1 MPLNNLPFTTDQF
14 LQVFEHYNVAVWPA
28 QLVLLVIGLLAIY
41 LAVQRKSDS
50 SRFISL
56 ILALLWIWMGAIYH
70 YSFFSV
76 INRAAFVFAALFIL
90 QGAIFFTAG
99 VVKNKLRFRLQ
110 RDVYGIAGGV
120 LLAYALIVYPAL
132 GYCFGHRYPAAPT
145 FGLPCPTTIFTFG
158 MLLWTTRNVAVYVLL
173 IPLVW
178 SFIGF
183 SAAIS
188 LGMTEDFGLLVAG
201 AIGSV
206 LLLLRSY
213 LATNSRQAPRCGVIS

>member
-1 MPLNNLPFTTDQF
+1 MLLNNLPFTTDQF
-14 LQVFEHYNVAVWPA
+14 LRVFEHYNVAVWPA
-28 QLVLLVIGLLAIY
+28 QLVLEVIGIVAIY

-50 SRFISL
+50 SRVISL

-90 QGAIFFTAG
+90 QGTIFFTAG
-99 VVKNKLRFRLQ
+99 VVKNELRFRF
-110 RDVYGIAGGV
+110 RPDVYGIAGGV
-120 LLAYALIVYPAL
+120 LFVYALIVYPAL
-132 GYCFGHRYPAAPT
+132 GYWFGHRYPAAPT

-178 SFIGF
+178 SVIGF
-183 SAAIS
+183 SAAIA

-201 AIGSV
+201 AIGS
-206 LLLLRSY
+206 LLILLRSHS
-213 LATNSRQAPRCGVIS
+213 ATHRRQAPHSQVSS